1 MHSSMYFKLAASN
14 LKRNARIYLPYVITC
29 TATIMMFY
37 IMLFL
42 ATNKGIDSMMGDD
55 SISVVLNF
63 GSIIIGIFATTFL
76 FYTNSFLIKRRKK
89 EFGLYNILGMEKKHI
104 SGLMAIENLY
114 TSVISMVFGL
124 FFGVLFSKLMMLL
137 LEKIIRHSIG
147 FKFYISPTAIGL
159 TVLLFFGIFTVIF
172 LNNMRQIHLSNP
184 VDLMKGGEVGEKEP
198 KTKWVL
204 AVIGAICLGTGY
216 YLALSVG
223 SPLVAMGKFFIAVIL
238 VIVGTYCLF
247 TAGSIALLKILRKN
261 KKYYY
266 KLKHFTSV
274 SGMIYRM
281 KQNTVGLA
289 NICILSTMVLV
300 MLSST
305 VCLYIGLDDAL
316 RSQYPRNIEIS
327 VVGISEEDSRTVSDT
342 TQTVLS
348 KSHLYIDNY
357 VDYRS
362 NHFALKFDGS
372 EFTFD
377 GGGLYN
383 STTEAT
389 GYFIPLSEYNRMHD
403 TDIVLADNE
412 MLVYTPNGSQ
422 LSGTILFSGIQYHIK
437 SNLEELSVVED
448 FSTRFYHV
456 YYFIL
461 PDEGSI
467 ETINSAFYNGT
478 IEWEGLSQY
487 IGFDVD
493 TFEAAEIRL
502 LETLEDALYG
512 LQGMEYYSM
521 YVNGAVYMEDGF
533 MSVYGGLFFLGM
545 FLGAL
550 FMMAT
555 VLIIYYK
562 QISEG
567 YDDKRRFE
575 IMQQVGM
582 SKGEVKGAIRS
593 QVITVF
599 FLPLVMALI
608 HITFAFPMISK
619 LLQVLNLTNISLF
632 VYCTLGT
639 ALIFASLYTIVYSL
653 TARAYYR
660 IVE

>member
-1 MHSSMYFKLAASN
+1 MYFKLAATN
-14 LKRNARIYLPYVITC
+14 LKKNARIYLPYMITC

-37 IMLFL
+37 IMMFL
-42 ATNKGIDSMMGDD
+42 ATNKGIDSMAGDS

-63 GSIIIGIFATTFL
+63 GSIIIGIFAAIFL

-114 TSVISMVFGL
+114 TTVISMVFGL
-124 FFGVLFSKLMMLL
+124 FFGVLFSKLMMML

-147 FKFYISPTAIGL
+147 FQFYISTPSIAI
-159 TVLLFFGIFTVIF
+159 TVLLFLGIFTLTF
-172 LNNMRQIHLSNP
+172 LNNMHQIRLSNP
-184 VDLMKGGEVGEKEP
+184 VELMRGGEVGEKEP

-204 AVIGAICLGTGY
+204 AVIGAICLGIGY
-216 YLALSVG
+216 YLALSVE
-223 SPLVAMGKFFIAVIL
+223 SPLAALGKFFIAVIL

-247 TAGSIALLKILRKN
+247 TAGSIALLKVLRKN

-266 KLKHFTSV
+266 KLRHFTSV

-281 KQNTVGLA
+281 KQNAVGLA

-316 RSQYPRNIEIS
+316 RSQYPRDIEVN
-327 VVGISEEDSRTVSDT
+327 VVGISEEDSRIVTDT
-342 TQTVLS
+342 AQTALS
-348 KSHLYIDNY
+348 KSHLNIDNY

-362 NHFALKFDGS
+362 KYYALEFDGS
-372 EFTFD
+372 EFTLD
-377 GGGLYN
+377 EGGLYTSN
-383 STTEAT
+383 TMAS
-389 GYFIPLSEYNRMHD
+389 GYFIPLSEYNRMTGTD
-403 TDIVLADNE
+403 TVLADNE

-422 LSGTILFSGIQYHIK
+422 LSGTILFSGITYHIK
-437 SNLEELSVVED
+437 STLDELPVVED
-448 FSTRFYHV
+448 FTTRFYHV

-467 ETINSAFYNGT
+467 ETINSAFYSGA

-493 TFEAAEIRL
+493 TSEAAEIRL
-502 LETLEDALYG
+502 LQTLEDALYG
-512 LQGMEYYSM
+512 IQGMEYYSM
-521 YVNGAVYMEDGF
+521 YVNGSVYMEDSF
-533 MSVYGGLFFLGM
+533 MSVYGGLFFLGL

-599 FLPLVMALI
+599 FLPLVTALV

-639 ALIFASLYTIVYSL
+639 AFIFAIMYTIVYSL

>member
-1 MHSSMYFKLAASN
+1 MYFKLAATN
-14 LKRNARIYLPYVITC
+14 LKKNARIYLPYVITC

-37 IMLFL
+37 IMIFL
-42 ATNKGIDSMMGDD
+42 ASNKGINSMAGDS
-55 SISVVLNF
+55 SISTVLNF
-63 GSIIIGIFATTFL
+63 GTVIIGIFATIFL

-114 TSVISMVFGL
+114 TAVVSMVFGL
-124 FFGVLFSKLMMLL
+124 FFGVLFSKLMMML

-147 FKFYISPTAIGL
+147 FQFYISASSMAI
-159 TVLLFFGIFTVIF
+159 TFLLFLGIFTLTF

-184 VDLMKGGEVGEKEP
+184 IELMRGGEVGEKEP

-204 AVIGAICLGTGY
+204 AIIGAACLGTGY
-216 YLALSVG
+216 YLALSVE
-223 SPLVAMGKFFIAVIL
+223 SPLAALGKFFIAVIL
-238 VIVGTYCLF
+238 VIIGTYCLF

-281 KQNTVGLA
+281 KQNAVGLA

-316 RSQYPRNIEIS
+316 RSQYPRDIEVS
-327 VVGISEEDSRTVSDT
+327 VVGISEEDSKTVTDL
-342 TQTVLS
+342 TQTTLS

-362 NHFALKFDGS
+362 KYFSLSFDGS
-372 EFTFD
+372 EFTVNMR
-377 GGGLYN
+377 GLYN
-383 STTEAT
+383 SSTEAS
-389 GYFIPLSEYNRMHD
+389 GYFIPLSEYNRM
-403 TDIVLADNE
+403 TGTNAVLADNE
-412 MLVYTPNGSQ
+412 MLVYTPNGVKLTGSV
-422 LSGTILFSGIQYHIK
+422 LFSGITYHVK
-437 SNLEELSVVED
+437 SNLDTLPVVED
-448 FSTRFYHV
+448 FTTRFFNV
-456 YYFIL
+456 YYFIV
-461 PDEGSI
+461 PDEESI
-467 ETINSAFYNGT
+467 KTIDSALYNGDV
-478 IEWEGLSQY
+478 EWEGLSQY

-493 TFEAAEIRL
+493 TFDAAEIRL
-502 LETLEDALYG
+502 VDVLGDALYG
-512 LQGMEYYSM
+512 IRDIHYYSM
-521 YVNGAVYMEDGF
+521 YVSGAVNMEDSF
-533 MSVYGGLFFLGM
+533 MSVYGGLFFLGL

-582 SKGEVKGAIRS
+582 SKSEVKGAIRS

-599 FLPLVMALI
+599 FLPLVTALI

-619 LLQVLNLTNISLF
+619 LLQVLNLSNISLF

-639 ALIFASLYTIVYSL
+639 AFIFAILYTIVYSL